1 MSNPL
6 FAEFCLKEIF
16 KQNFSVMR
24 LLFSCIFKNV
34 KILMLLLG
42 FGLFA
47 SCKTV
52 KPYQKIYL
60 NDSEMQFDNS
70 SNKKFEHYVHSI
82 REGSIPVTGSKS
94 SGGCGCN

>member
-1 MSNPL
+1 
-6 FAEFCLKEIF
+6 
-16 KQNFSVMR
+16 MR
-24 LLFSCIFKNV
+24 LSLIIKKS
-34 KILMLLLG
+34 KIKTLLLM
-42 FGLFA
+42 FGLCLFA

-70 SNKKFEHYVHSI
+70 SPKKFEKYVHSI
-82 REGSIPVTGSKS
+82 REGATPASGSKS